1 MAGHRLREIPKA
13 DRLNFK
19 IVPNRHQATDF
30 LSNKDRI
37 IQTNKVW
44 YERDWF
50 WVGGGGVF
58 QVIDMST
65 QFSWRRC
72 YFINAR
78 ISKLE
83 SNCDEAKLKI
93 FSCCTCWGFCCTL
106 MRQCNILQYF
116 VRYNKTNMTSLCG
129 VHHTGYTTQ
138 GCHICIII
146 HPNQT

>member
-1 MAGHRLREIPKA
+1 MLDAHTCILNVSHRLREIHKA

-30 LSNKDRI
+30 YQIKIELYKQIRYGTDV
-37 IQTNKVW
+37 TG
-44 YERDWF
+44 F
-50 WVGGGGVF
+50 GGVY

-65 QFSWRRC
+65 LFSWRRC

-93 FSCCTCWGFCCTL
+93 FMQQLDIPVIVICNFFTKEYLSKISGVCHFSPFVFC
-106 MRQCNILQYF
+106 ILF
-116 VRYNKTNMTSLCG
+116 G
-129 VHHTGYTTQ
+129 
-138 GCHICIII
+138 IIKQI
-146 HPNQT
+146 